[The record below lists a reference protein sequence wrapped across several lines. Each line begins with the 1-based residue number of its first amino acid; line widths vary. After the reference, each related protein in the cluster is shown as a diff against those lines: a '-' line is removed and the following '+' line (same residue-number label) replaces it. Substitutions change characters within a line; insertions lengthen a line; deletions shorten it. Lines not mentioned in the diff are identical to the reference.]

1 MTHNARLALSLV
13 IEPGDARMRDLLVDH
28 KPEEIVRALRG
39 RTGLPGVRLPDAWRE
54 RAANLDDQVA
64 RVLSRAEQAQM
75 RWICPGDRDWPA
87 QLDDLNHVSPLQASA
102 GAPLGL
108 WVRGT
113 GSLAALCVRSV
124 GLVGAR
130 ECTTYGAECAS
141 ELAADLADAGW
152 TVVSGAA
159 YGIDACAH
167 RGALSLGK
175 PTVAVLACG
184 ADVDYPK
191 SHTALLHR
199 IAEDGLVV
207 SEQVPGVG
215 PRKQRFLSRNRII
228 AALSAGTVVVEAA
241 LRSGSLNTLNWAD
254 QLGRVT
260 MGVPG
265 PVTSK
270 ASGGVHACL
279 RDGRA
284 ILVTSGAEVIEELS
298 GIGAPPAP
306 RDVASTE
313 FDRLPTTLRATLEGL
328 QWRQARTLLELA
340 DETRLAARD
349 VRDALVLLERQGLAC
364 RQGIGWVLARR
375 ADTA

>member
-1 MTHNARLALSLV
+1 MTRNARLALSLV
-13 IEPGDARMRDLLVDH
+13 IEPGDARMRDLLLDH
-28 KPEEIVRALRG
+28 TPEDVVRALRG
-39 RTGLPGVRLPDAWRE
+39 RTALPGVRLPDVWRE
-54 RAANLDDQVA
+54 RAGNLNDQVA
-64 RVLSRAEQAQM
+64 LVLARAEQTEM
-75 RWICPGDRDWPA
+75 RWICPGDRDWPT
-87 QLDDLNHVSPLQASA
+87 QLDDLDHVSPLQASA
-102 GAPLGL
+102 GAPVGL
-108 WVRGT
+108 WVRGG
-113 GSLAALCVRSV
+113 GSLAALCQQSAS
-124 GLVGAR
+124 LVGAR

-141 ELAADLADAGW
+141 EVAADIADVGW
-152 TVVSGAA
+152 TVISGAA

-191 SHTALLHR
+191 SHTALLKR

-207 SEQVPGVG
+207 SEQAPGVR
-215 PRKQRFLSRNRII
+215 PHKQRFLSRNRII

-241 LRSGSLNTLNWAD
+241 QRSGSLNTLNWAD

-284 ILVTSGAEVIEELS
+284 ILVTCGAEVIEELS
-298 GIGAPPAP
+298 GIGAAPPP
-306 RDVASTE
+306 REVVSTE
-313 FDRLPTTLRATLEGL
+313 FDRLPATLRSTLEGL
-328 QWRQARTLLELA
+328 HWRQSRTLLELA